1 MVRTTEQV
9 ARARGQLLG
18 PHWPVVG
25 CRPHAAV
32 TDTRERPGPT
42 AALGRRDP
50 ADGSFLLEASLRA
63 RPAGACASVH
73 EHALPAP
80 VPAPGLPCAPPPS
93 LPTWP
98 SPGEETLPVRAFFW
112 TWDVHGKLRKLI
124 TWLLRIPKDM
134 SDLDSRPVAQS
145 LCENQ
150 VEGGAGGGGRG
161 AHFNSG
167 PEPVEVWARQ
177 SRGHSFACFH
187 GE

>member
-80 VPAPGLPCAPPPS
+80 VPSPRAALCSTPLPAYLALPWGGDPPS
-93 LPTWP
+93 EGVFL
-98 SPGEETLPVRAFFW
+98 
-112 TWDVHGKLRKLI
+112 
-124 TWLLRIPKDM
+124 
-134 SDLDSRPVAQS
+134 DL
-145 LCENQ
+145 
-150 VEGGAGGGGRG
+150 GR
-161 AHFNSG
+161 
-167 PEPVEVWARQ
+167 ARQ
-177 SRGHSFACFH
+177 A
-187 GE
+187 